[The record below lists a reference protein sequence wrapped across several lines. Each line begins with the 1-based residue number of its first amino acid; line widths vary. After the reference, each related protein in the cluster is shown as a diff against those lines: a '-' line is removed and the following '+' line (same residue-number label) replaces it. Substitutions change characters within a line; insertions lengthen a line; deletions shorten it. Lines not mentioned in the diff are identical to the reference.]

1 VITSTMM
8 NLRVIEKQVSGLRSQ
23 ESFVALAKT

>member
-1 VITSTMM
+1 M